1 MVRLGRPRVAVLVA
15 LALFGVAWV
24 LGTGLLGL
32 IVGGIS
38 AIAADDGAR
47 FGLFGATEP
56 EQVLAAVALGG
67 ALLALVATAVSGM
80 ALALIRR
87 AYRSLR
93 RRAAVPAG
101 PLPQESSG
109 EWPY

>member
-1 MVRLGRPRVAVLVA
+1 MVRLGRPRVAVLVG

-32 IVGGIS
+32 IVVGVS
-38 AIAADDGAR
+38 VIAADDGAR

-56 EQVLAAVALGG
+56 EQVLAAVVLGG
-67 ALLALVATAVSGM
+67 ALLALVATVTSGM

-87 AYRSLR
+87 VYHSLR
-93 RRAAVPAG
+93 PRVAVPAG
-101 PLPQESSG
+101 PLPQASSG